1 MQPTVEKLF
10 STGDIVSDIRNLVE
24 RLGGIRKFV
33 LPSESVLI
41 KPACNSPFAFP
52 ATTSLDVIRTV
63 VSLVRTQTD
72 RLAIGDSSGFIH
84 KPTRDAFT
92 GMGLTALAR
101 EMGVPLLD
109 FDEHE
114 WKSRSDPRARRLTQ
128 VHITEKLDQ
137 FDRII
142 YLPTMRTHAWAR
154 ITMALKL
161 GMGFLPVKDRKQMHR
176 TSLEEMIA
184 EMNLYFA
191 PDLVILDGRKC
202 FVSGGPDQGEVRTPD
217 VLFASTG
224 RTIIDIEAVRV
235 LKEFGAEKLDIPAE
249 DVPMIRTA
257 LELGIP

>member
-1 MQPTVEKLF
+1 
-10 STGDIVSDIRNLVE
+10 
-24 RLGGIRKFV
+24 
-33 LPSESVLI
+33 
-41 KPACNSPFAFP
+41 
-52 ATTSLDVIRTV
+52 
-63 VSLVRTQTD
+63 
-72 RLAIGDSSGFIH
+72 
-84 KPTRDAFT
+84 
-92 GMGLTALAR
+92 
-101 EMGVPLLD
+101 
-109 FDEHE
+109 
-114 WKSRSDPRARRLTQ
+114 
-128 VHITEKLDQ
+128 
-137 FDRII
+137 
-142 YLPTMRTHAWAR
+142 
-154 ITMALKL
+154 
-161 GMGFLPVKDRKQMHR
+161 MHR